1 MLRSD
6 YLSHTVLPTLYW
18 LGRCTQLENIIIIII
33 IIVIFFNTIIL
44 NIIIVIIKTITMNN
58 DINDWTKLGVG
69 VDRFHCFEKTIF
81 SFQKRRR
88 KNEKRNDCF

>member
-1 MLRSD
+1 M
-6 YLSHTVLPTLYW
+6 
-18 LGRCTQLENIIIIII
+18 
-33 IIVIFFNTIIL
+33 
-44 NIIIVIIKTITMNN
+44 TMTN

-88 KNEKRNDCF
+88 KNEKRKTKRLFL